1 MAIDPGMKTQLDLR
15 LTQRLAMTP
24 QLQQAIKLLQLSR
37 LELQQFLTQQLQEN
51 PVLEEVAANEIESE
65 PEPGEGPETGEG
77 AGDSVQTT
85 EADPDVERDRE
96 DWMAWLDEMSASTG
110 EGPIGEGHE
119 AEASEASRPAEERLT
134 RTLSLGEHLSWQ
146 LQMMA
151 TSEREREVGNVIIG
165 NIDDDGYLRA
175 TLEEL
180 ARDSRADP
188 PEVERVLRIVQ
199 QFDPPGSGARDLRE
213 CLLIQIQALG
223 LAGSPVER
231 IVRDHL
237 PDLEKRRYPVIARA
251 LGVPVEKVMALVTI
265 IQHLEPIPGRAY
277 RGAEALA
284 IVPDLAVVSTP
295 EGYRVI
301 LVDEGW
307 PKIRVGAYY
316 RRLRTLHGDMPEETR
331 RYLAERFRAA
341 EWLIKSIAQRNRTIL
356 RVAESIVAYQQAFF
370 EKGVAFLKPLVLRQ
384 VAEDCRL
391 HESTVSRVTSNKFI
405 QTPRGLLSLKFFFT
419 AGIPRLGGDGQD
431 FSSAAV
437 RQLIAEM
444 VQHEDPRRPLRD
456 QDIVEQLRREHA
468 AIARRTVAKY
478 RAELRIP
485 PAAQRRRSA

>member
-1 MAIDPGMKTQLDLR
+1 MAVDPGMKAQLDLR

-65 PEPGEGPETGEG
+65 PETGE
-77 AGDSVQTT
+77 AAEDSAQPPDT
-85 EADPDVERDRE
+85 EPAAEGDRE
-96 DWMAWLDEMSASTG
+96 DWMAWLDDIPAPTG
-110 EGPIGEGHE
+110 EVPE
-119 AEASEASRPAEERLT
+119 AEAPEDSRPVEERLT

-151 TSEREREVGNVIIG
+151 TSEREKEIGNVIIG
-165 NIDDDGYLRA
+165 NIDDNGYLRA

-180 ARDSRADP
+180 ARDSHADP
-188 PEVERVLRIVQ
+188 HEVERVLRIVQ
-199 QFDPPGSGARDLRE
+199 QFDPPGIGARDLRE

-223 LAGSPVER
+223 LAGSAVER
-231 IVRDHL
+231 IVHDHL

-251 LGVPVEKVMALVTI
+251 LGVPVEKVMALVVI

-277 RGAEALA
+277 RGAEALTIA
-284 IVPDLAVVSTP
+284 PDLAVVSAP
-295 EGYRVI
+295 EGYRVL

-307 PKIRVGAYY
+307 PRIRISAYY
-316 RRLRTLHGDMPEETR
+316 RRLRTLQGAMPEETR

-356 RVAESIVAYQQAFF
+356 RVAESIVARQQEFF

-391 HESTVSRVTSNKFI
+391 HESTVSRVTSNKYI

-444 VQHEDPRRPLRD
+444 IQHEDPKRPLRD